1 MIIEQLF
8 VYKYFVLLFVDL
20 LIMLINLY
28 VGRPNFFGKSKAL
41 FCVGKT
47 FFLIFVFLQYKQFH
61 DYDYF
66 YLYLLLHWIGDLLLL
81 SREYIFMLFG
91 CGSFFGGHAL
101 LIYKSEIPYTQYDGF
116 VLVLTIPWLI
126 FAIFA
131 IVRKSLAK
139 PLYYGIGV
147 YGILLVISLYVSA
160 QKSIL
165 YSYSDPRFYL
175 EYLGKVSF
183 LVSDYLL
190 IKDEIPG
197 KADYSTN
204 MNNWPLYILAQ
215 FLITLS
221 RIFPE
226 EMIF

>member
-1 MIIEQLF
+1 MNELDKYEYAVTIIRQAIENSRYRAF
-8 VYKYFVLLFVDL
+8 
-20 LIMLINLY
+20 
-28 VGRPNFFGKSKAL
+28 KA
-41 FCVGKT
+41 GNAE
-47 FFLIFVFLQYKQFH
+47 
-61 DYDYF
+61 
-66 YLYLLLHWIGDLLLL
+66 LL
-81 SREYIFMLFG
+81 S
-91 CGSFFGGHAL
+91 
-101 LIYKSEIPYTQYDGF
+101 
-116 VLVLTIPWLI
+116 
-126 FAIFA
+126 
-131 IVRKSLAK
+131 
-139 PLYYGIGV
+139 LYYGIGV

-160 QKSIL
+160 QKSFL
-165 YSYSDPRFYL
+165 FSHSDPRFYL